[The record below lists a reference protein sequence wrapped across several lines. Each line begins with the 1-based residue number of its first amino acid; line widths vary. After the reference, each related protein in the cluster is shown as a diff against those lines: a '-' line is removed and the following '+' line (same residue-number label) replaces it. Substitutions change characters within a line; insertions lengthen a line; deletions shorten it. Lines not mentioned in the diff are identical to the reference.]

1 MKKIA
6 IVLLVALLV
15 GARSACALAEA
26 EKPFAGT
33 EIKV

>member
-15 GARSACALAEA
+15 AALPVAALAES